1 MYTCCKLCVHLV
13 YLHKY
18 GVWNQILSGVF
29 KARLWTAC
37 TVSQRKQEG
46 PARSPPKPAHRT
58 KTRVLLPSSAEA
70 HVSDEAHRIH
80 SDSDYDDD
88 LLISMAWLLQFEK
101 RLNVLFCLK
110 QTVITRSACPCQAVR
125 WWNRT
130 LSSTSSA
137 VRRTSATPL
146 TDLPLLYISM
156 IHKTAF
162 NKIEYTWIKLHVYA
176 CFLERDNISTL
187 NSYLCNVIKTV
198 CFKVVIN
205 IKIN

>member
-1 MYTCCKLCVHLV
+1 MCCKLCVHVRV
-13 YLHKY
+13 YLHKH
-18 GVWNQILSGVF
+18 GVWNQILSRVF

-37 TVSQRKQEG
+37 TASQRKQEG

-80 SDSDYDDD
+80 SDSDYD
-88 LLISMAWLLQFEK
+88 LLIEK
-101 RLNVLFCLK
+101 RWNVLWFCLK

-146 TDLPLLYISM
+146 TDLLLLYISM

-162 NKIEYTWIKLHVYA
+162 NKIEYTWIMLHVYA
-176 CFLERDNISTL
+176 CFLEKYHTSTL
-187 NSYLCNVIKTV
+187 NSYLCNVTKTV
-198 CFKVVIN
+198 CFKVVID